1 MYPLETCSS
10 NSSFN
15 FGKNHPNYH
24 IFHGWVIS
32 RWYDGWFT
40 VGASY
45 FSTTPHFQPLENDLP
60 SGGSLHGLGWLEG
73 IISVFHH
80 VFHHVFHLF
89 STFTRLKGELWPS
102 LFLSD
107 CVGETKGELVKV
119 LEWHNHLGGG
129 FKHSFYVH
137 PYLRKMIQ
145 FDKHIFQM
153 GWNHQRDDYQPIL
166 SLLEYM
172 MHLFWL
178 VLMGKIPFLTNIF
191 QLRWT

>member
-1 MYPLETCSS
+1 M
-10 NSSFN
+10 
-15 FGKNHPNYH
+15 
-24 IFHGWVIS
+24 IS

-40 VGASY
+40 VWASC

-73 IISVFHH
+73 MISVTPCFPTM
-80 VFHHVFHLF
+80 FSTCF

-129 FKHSFYVH
+129 FKHSFYFH
-137 PYLRKMIQ
+137 PYLRKMVQ

-153 GWNHQRDDYQPIL
+153 GWNHQLDDYQPNL
-166 SLLEYM
+166 STFGI
-172 MHLFWL
+172 HDTS
-178 VLMGKIPFLTNIF
+178 FLG
-191 QLRWT
+191 